1 MKNMTENTTTSLK
14 DKELLTVQQLEVGY
28 RGQAILPPLSFKAQK
43 GELWALL
50 GRNGQGKT
58 TLLRCLA
65 GLDEPLKGAYQ
76 LAGRAVAQLSLAAW
90 AKIRAWVGTERL
102 GQLSWSVQELLESGR
117 HPHTDFWGRLKDE
130 DYKAVQQVAER
141 LKLQP
146 LLQRGLQQLSDGQRQ
161 KALLGRALVQDAP
174 CLFLDE
180 PTAHLDLVHRSALF
194 ELLREEAEAG
204 KLVLLAT
211 HELSLAMH
219 LAHKVILL
227 DENDFFIG
235 TPKALQQS
243 GRLKRLFGD
252 SLRYWNTDGIT

>member
-1 MKNMTENTTTSLK
+1 MRNTTESITTSLK
-14 DKELLTVQQLEVGY
+14 NKELLRVQKLEVGY
-28 RGQAILPPLSFKAQK
+28 RGQAILPPLSFEARG

-65 GLDEPLKGAYQ
+65 GLDEALKGSYQ
-76 LAGRAVAQLSLAAW
+76 LAGKEAKDLSPTAW

-117 HPHTDFWGRLKDE
+117 HPHTDFWGRLKPKDHQ
-130 DYKAVQQVAER
+130 AVSAVAKR
-141 LKLQP
+141 LEISS
-146 LLQRGLQQLSDGQRQ
+146 LLHRNLQQLSDGQRQ
-161 KALLGRALVQDAP
+161 KALLGRALAQDAP

-235 TPKALQQS
+235 SPKDLQRS
-243 GRLKRLFGD
+243 GRLERLFGTA
-252 SLRYWNTDGIT
+252 LRYWHAAKS